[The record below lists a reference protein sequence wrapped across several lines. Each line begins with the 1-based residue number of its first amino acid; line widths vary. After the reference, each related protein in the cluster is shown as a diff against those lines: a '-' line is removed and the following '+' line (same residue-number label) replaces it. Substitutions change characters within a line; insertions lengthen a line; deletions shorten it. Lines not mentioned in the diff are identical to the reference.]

1 MNNILLGGLVS
12 HTERT
17 RMHAMSSILGTGPR
31 NGGNG
36 NRNGGGS
43 SNGGG
48 GSSGVAGG
56 SSGGIVDQFKENVGK
71 KAHQVLGVALDSEK
85 AFKKSV
91 KPGVEKFGKLE
102 KNMKI
107 FGTGAVNMP
116 GIQLYPQVEMGAKA
130 VQTLGKTMG
139 QGSEM
144 GSAFIGKAV
153 AGAEVGHKAAGKMA
167 NIGQR

>member
-36 NRNGGGS
+36 NRNGGNGNRNGGN

-56 SSGGIVDQFKENVGK
+56 SGGGFVDQIKEKVGK
-71 KAHQVLGVALDSEK
+71 RAHQVLSAALSSERK
-85 AFKKSV
+85 FKK
-91 KPGVEKFGKLE
+91 KHE
-102 KNMKI
+102 I
-107 FGTGAVNMP
+107 
-116 GIQLYPQVEMGAKA
+116 
-130 VQTLGKTMG
+130 
-139 QGSEM
+139 
-144 GSAFIGKAV
+144 
-153 AGAEVGHKAAGKMA
+153 
-167 NIGQR
+167 RW

>member
-48 GSSGVAGG
+48 GSSGVGGGG
-56 SSGGIVDQFKENVGK
+56 SGFMNRIKEKVGKRAHEILGHALSSKREFKKKLKSGGENV
-71 KAHQVLGVALDSEK
+71 STFEK
-85 AFKKSV
+85 H
-91 KPGVEKFGKLE
+91 
-102 KNMKI
+102 MKI
-107 FGTGAVNMP
+107 VATGAVNMP